1 MGPLAWGILG
11 TLALALTIVLVVV
24 FVVYVFI
31 PMGKGLRYLGLHIF
45 RYLKNTIVDSL
56 KAIGA
61 LVMATF
67 CLTGATFALILARL
81 ESARHYRDEF
91 TRELGVIGKCLYR
104 VLIGHPL
111 RLVGLGP
118 ALDSVESRLPDVI
131 ARSPGASA
139 KAGNASPGRTRQFD
153 GYTIVATL
161 KGGGSGARLYVAQ
174 PDDTQREIFRR
185 SGAGE
190 VDRVVIKCFTFGD
203 GMGVP
208 ELRRETRALDA
219 ARDLGLVLADVDE
232 PERFYYVT
240 RFVPGDRLNRVV
252 MRLHETSGEEG
263 LHGDQLVL
271 AMSLVADLL
280 RTLDRYHKG
289 GLWHK
294 DVKPDNIIVNEE
306 ADTAVAHL
314 VDLGLVTSL
323 HSGLTLTTHG
333 TEYFRDPE
341 LVRQALR
348 GTKVDKIDGAR
359 FDVYAAGAV
368 LYSVLENSFPA
379 HGSLSRFTRKSPD
392 CLRWIVQRAMTDY
405 DKRYRSVAIML
416 ADLEWVA
423 SQPDPFAAKP
433 AQMPSMRDAMEEGDL
448 PPLTALES
456 SEGAAPSV
464 TVIVNDEP
472 EVPPSETAT
481 LDDHISASHSG
492 KGIPGL
498 LSGSGSP
505 LIPKAP
511 TVVQPVA
518 RPMAKA
524 ITASIATPALGALE
538 TKGSASRGLRTG
550 LATATTAKTT
560 AKSAPSTRRAARR
573 TAVMATV
580 VIGAAMGLGIYIGQ
594 VLKPSL
600 PSAEV
605 ESATTATSLDLSSDA
620 QAALLPSAL
629 GPEASARAALAALQ
643 RTQQAK
649 IAGELARFISR
660 QARVIS
666 DASGLTAPETK
677 ATVAMSPEEEE
688 LRARNAE
695 VIASP
700 ISVSTPSS
708 LFTLAEEFR
717 RAMGDSPKSARVA
730 IVCDFTTPL
739 TAEQESAVAFPLLGL
754 LWSDIDLIGRYP
766 NNPVKGD
773 ALREH
778 RALVSALSA
787 IAAPVGPSAATTKQA
802 VAQWLV
808 SNPRYDAAIFVHQP
822 RSRSGQ
828 APAFEFVV
836 VSPTLDDLD
845 DRRRER
851 VVEVLRRVVTSLSP
865 TRMNKKS

>member
-24 FVVYVFI
+24 IVVYVLI
-31 PMGKGLRYLGLHIF
+31 PMGKGLRLLGLHIYRYF
-45 RYLKNTIVDSL
+45 RNSIIDLL
-56 KAIGA
+56 KAVGA
-61 LVMATF
+61 LVMAIF

-91 TRELGVIGKCLYR
+91 SREISVMGKCLYR
-104 VLIGHPL
+104 VIVGHPL
-111 RLVGLGP
+111 RLLGLGP

-139 KAGNASPGRTRQFD
+139 KAGNATPGRTRQFD

-161 KGGGSGARLYVAQ
+161 KGGGSGARLYVAE
-174 PDDTQREIFRR
+174 PDDTQKEIFRR
-185 SGAGE
+185 IGAGE

-252 MRLHETSGEEG
+252 MRLHETSGEDG
-263 LHGDQLVL
+263 LHGDQLTL
-271 AMSLVADLL
+271 AISLVADLL

-306 ADTAVAHL
+306 DDTAVAHL

-433 AQMPSMRDAMEEGDL
+433 AQMPSMLQAMQGDDVDIATL
-448 PPLTALES
+448 EPSGESAPL
-456 SEGAAPSV
+456 V
-464 TVIVNDEP
+464 TVILNDQDHET
-472 EVPPSETAT
+472 PSTST
-481 LDDHISASHSG
+481 SVSDHISASHSG

-498 LSGSGSP
+498 LHSALPVTPPTLPQTQSRSVAIPSSGTRSSRTSAT
-505 LIPKAP
+505 LP
-511 TVVQPVA
+511 T
-518 RPMAKA
+518 
-524 ITASIATPALGALE
+524 S
-538 TKGSASRGLRTG
+538 
-550 LATATTAKTT
+550 ATTKV
-560 AKSAPSTRRAARR
+560 APSTRRAARR

-594 VLKPSL
+594 VIKPSS

-605 ESATTATSLDLSSDA
+605 ETATTTTTLDLSSDA

-649 IAGELARFISR
+649 IAGELARFISK

-666 DASGLTAPETK
+666 DASGLTAPESK
-677 ATVAMSPEEEE
+677 TVLALSPEEEE
-688 LRARNAE
+688 LRSRNAE
-695 VIASP
+695 AIASP

-717 RAMGDSPKSARVA
+717 RAMNDSPKSARVA

-787 IAAPVGPSAATTKQA
+787 IASPVGPSAATTKQA

-808 SNPRYDAAIFVHQP
+808 NNPRYDAAIFVHQP
-822 RSRSGQ
+822 QSRSGK

-836 VSPTLDDLD
+836 VSPSLDDLD
-845 DRRRER
+845 ERRRER

-865 TRMNKKS
+865 SRMNKKS

>member
-24 FVVYVFI
+24 LIVYVFV
-31 PMGKGLRYLGLHIF
+31 PMGKGLRFLGVHIF
-45 RYLKNTIVDSL
+45 RYFKNTIVDLL
-56 KAIGA
+56 KAIGGIVIA
-61 LVMATF
+61 FF
-67 CLTGATFALILARL
+67 CLAGATFALLLARL
-81 ESARHYRDEF
+81 ESARHYREEF
-91 TRELGVIGKCLYR
+91 FRESSVIGKCLYR
-104 VLIGHPL
+104 VLIAHPL
-111 RLVGLGP
+111 RLAGLGP

-139 KAGNASPGRTRQFD
+139 KAGNTSPGRTRQFD

-161 KGGGSGARLYVAQ
+161 KGGGSGARLYVAE
-174 PDDTQREIFRR
+174 PDATQKEIFRR

-263 LHGDQLVL
+263 LHGNEL
-271 AMSLVADLL
+271 ALGMSLVADLL

-306 ADTAVAHL
+306 DDAAVAHL

-348 GTKVDKIDGAR
+348 GTKVDEIDGAR

-379 HGSLSRFTRKSPD
+379 HGSLSRFTKHSPD

-405 DKRYRSVAIML
+405 DKRYRSVAVML

-423 SQPDPFAAKP
+423 AQPDTFAAKP
-433 AQMPSMRDAMEEGDL
+433 AHMPSMQSALNAQDDLGAFDSLEPAGD
-448 PPLTALES
+448 
-456 SEGAAPSV
+456 AAPQV
-464 TVIVNDEP
+464 TVNLSDDVK
-472 EVPPSETAT
+472 PPSTPT
-481 LDDHISASHSG
+481 PDSGHVSASHSG

-498 LSGSGSP
+498 LHSPAQASPPPLPPAGSSRAG
-505 LIPKAP
+505 
-511 TVVQPVA
+511 T
-518 RPMAKA
+518 MTG
-524 ITASIATPALGALE
+524 TASRRSATLSTSLP
-538 TKGSASRGLRTG
+538 TKSTSS
-550 LATATTAKTT
+550 TTRV
-560 AKSAPSTRRAARR
+560 APSTRRAARR

-580 VIGAAMGLGIYIGQ
+580 VIGAAMALGIYIGQ
-594 VLKPSL
+594 VTKPR
-600 PSAEV
+600 PSVSEV
-605 ESATTATSLDLSSDA
+605 ETTTAATALDLSTDA
-620 QAALLPSAL
+620 QAALAPSAL

-643 RTQQAK
+643 RTQQARV
-649 IAGELARFISR
+649 AGEFARFISK
-660 QARVIS
+660 QARLIS
-666 DASGLTAPETK
+666 DASGLTAPEQKTL
-677 ATVAMSPEEEE
+677 VALSPEEEE

-708 LFTLAEEFR
+708 LFTLSDEFR

-730 IVCDFTTPL
+730 IVCDL
-739 TAEQESAVAFPLLGL
+739 TAPLSPEQESAIAFPLLGL

-766 NNPVKGD
+766 NNPAKGD

-787 IAAPVGPSAATTKQA
+787 ITTPVGPSAATTKQA
-802 VAQWLV
+802 VARWLV
-808 SNPRYDAAIFVHQP
+808 NNPRYDAAIFVHQP
-822 RSRSGQ
+822 KSRSGN
-828 APAFEFVV
+828 APGFEFVV
-836 VSPTLDDLD
+836 VSPALDDLD
-845 DRRRER
+845 ERRRER
-851 VVEVLRRVVTSLSP
+851 VVEVVRRVVTSLSP
-865 TRMNKKS
+865 SRMNKKS